1 MNKKKNICVVYP
13 LPRTFV
19 NKDINYLKNIGYRV
33 FTIESSPLKNIF
45 LFLGNRINELFK
57 GILLFPKL
65 NSVFI
70 WFSDYHSFIPLFFS
84 KVFSVKSII
93 VVGGYDAVSDTNL
106 GHGVFLKKG
115 LRQSIVK
122 LNYYL
127 SSEVWVVDESLYEG
141 CKVAYE
147 QNKIKSGLINW
158 IPGIRNKIQVIPTAY
173 CSFFWKK
180 TKKKKPKTILT
191 VANIDNNRVIKI
203 KGIPLI
209 FNLAKIIPE
218 FQFVIVGLKKNS
230 IIDSYEK
237 PKNVQFIKPKNKLQ
251 LRDFY
256 SEAQYY
262 FQPSRLEGLPNA
274 LCEAML
280 CECIPIGNKVFGI
293 PNAIGKT
300 GFLFNGINEIEK
312 IAFFLRNNK
321 KVNSLQ
327 ARKRIMNLFSEE
339 KRIDK
344 LRDI

>member
-1 MNKKKNICVVYP
+1 MNKKKHTCVVYS

-19 NKDINYLKNIGYRV
+19 IKDINYLKNIGHKV
-33 FTIESSPLKNIF
+33 FKIESAPLKNIF
-45 LFLGNRINELFK
+45 MFLGNRINELFK
-57 GILLFPKL
+57 SILLFPKL
-65 NSVFI
+65 DTVFI
-70 WFSDYHSFIPLFFS
+70 WFSDYHSFIPLVFS
-84 KVFSVKSII
+84 KVFSVKSIMI
-93 VVGGYDAVSDTNL
+93 VGGYDAISDIKI

-127 SSEVWVVDESLYEG
+127 SSEVWVVDRSLYAG

-147 QNKIKSGLINW
+147 QNQVKSGLINW
-158 IPGIRNKIQVIPTAY
+158 IPDIKNKIQIIPTAY
-173 CSFFWKK
+173 SPLFWKK
-180 TKKKKPKTILT
+180 TKEKKFKTILT
-191 VANIDNNRVIKI
+191 VANIDDNRVIEI

-209 FNLAKIIPE
+209 FNLAKKIPE
-218 FQFVIVGLKKNS
+218 FQFTIVGLKNDS
-230 IIDSYEK
+230 LIDSFEK
-237 PKNVQFIKPKNKLQ
+237 PKNVEFVKPKNKLQ
-251 LRDFY
+251 LRDYY

-262 FQPSRLEGLPNA
+262 FQPSRIEGLPNA

-300 GFLFNGINEIEK
+300 GLLFDGINEIEK
-312 IAFFLRNNK
+312 IASFLRTNK
-321 KVNSLQ
+321 KINSLQ

-344 LRDI
+344 LRHV